1 MNANMK
7 LLQKKIKVD
16 TIVLCIICILFA
28 ISIISNIGQIN
39 EYSRM
44 NKSSFEVKLGTT
56 DTVNNTNN
64 YYLYIDGEQYRPVDY
79 NNYGRLDDTG
89 KTNAKANLI
98 MDNVNEV
105 IKSIIIEIIFIFLY
119 IMLSRVKKG
128 LTPFSVDNVSIL
140 RIIAFLSFFLALL
153 PVGVNM
159 VGSMIAFQYATIYY
173 SPLNFYIIAIGVI
186 FGIISEIFKYGC
198 ELQEDINQ
206 IA

>member
-1 MNANMK
+1 MNTNMK

-28 ISIISNIGQIN
+28 ISIMSNIGQIN

-44 NKSSFEVKLGTT
+44 NKSSFEVKLGPT

-64 YYLYIDGEQYRPVDY
+64 YYLYIEGEKYWTVDY
-79 NNYGRLDDTG
+79 NNYSRLDDTG

-105 IKSIIIEIIFIFLY
+105 LKSIIIEIIFIFLY

-173 SPLNFYIIAIGVI
+173 SPLNFYIIAIGVV

-198 ELQEDINQ
+198 ELQEDMNQ

>member
-1 MNANMK
+1 MNTNMK

-198 ELQEDINQ
+198 ELQEDMNQ

>member
-1 MNANMK
+1 MK
-7 LLQKKIKVD
+7 ILQKKIKVD

-44 NKSSFEVKLGTT
+44 NKSSFEVKLGPTNMS
-56 DTVNNTNN
+56 NNTNN

-198 ELQEDINQ
+198 ELQEDMNQ

>member
-173 SPLNFYIIAIGVI
+173 SPLNFYIIAIGVV

-198 ELQEDINQ
+198 ELQEDMNQ

>member
-198 ELQEDINQ
+198 ELQEDMNQ

>member
-173 SPLNFYIIAIGVI
+173 SPLNFYVIAIGVV

-198 ELQEDINQ
+198 DLQEDMNQ